1 MTDTDRRRAF
11 VEILVPAFR
20 KFGIE
25 AEFVA
30 PTSVRI
36 EVPEHEG
43 FTSDFADAADQAADF
58 PPEAHPEL
66 AEQLALGMMRQ
77 MRERGI
83 AFGTHYPP
91 RSDDQARYVVLRV
104 FDERG
109 INARFDFPDSLLL
122 PLEDG
127 RLMRTDP
134 TDLLSSLEGLEEED
148 ALDHARAFAAE
159 AAADLAQHQPAGS
172 TQGQLRVRLYADSA
186 LPDGALELLVARPFV
201 DGVHEVVVLDF
212 PDRIQPLPRNQLD
225 GFGLTEQQAFTQA
238 VAGSLEEPVQ
248 SDSMDALGTTVVHIG
263 GEHTYTGA
271 QLHDLGRHLGDAPHG
286 ALVLFPSPP
295 VVMAHELGE
304 SDPVAAMRTLQQLGA
319 RFYADADKPIT
330 ESVYWWRPAT
340 EEGAPPRLAQ
350 VAVEVDDNTGEVG
363 LYTSDEDFATL
374 LRTLMG

>member
-11 VEILVPAFR
+11 VETLVPAFNR
-20 KFGIE
+20 FGID
-25 AEFVA
+25 AEFVP

-36 EVPEHEG
+36 EVPENEA
-43 FTSDFADAADQAADF
+43 FTSDFAEAADQAADF

-91 RSDDQARYVVLRV
+91 RSDDQARQVVLRA
-104 FDERG
+104 FEERG
-109 INARFDFPDSLLL
+109 IDARFDFPDTLLL

-127 RLMRTDP
+127 RLMRADAAG
-134 TDLLSSLEGLEEED
+134 LLESLDGLEEQQAFER
-148 ALDHARAFAAE
+148 AKGYAVGAVAELAR
-159 AAADLAQHQPAGS
+159 HQPAGS
-172 TQGQLRVRLYADSA
+172 SQGQLRVRLYPDSA
-186 LPDGALELLVARPFV
+186 FPEGALEQFVARPFV
-201 DGVHEVVVLDF
+201 DGVHELVVLDF
-212 PDRIQPLPRNQLD
+212 PDSIQPMRRDQLD
-225 GFGLTEQQAFTQA
+225 GYGLTEQQAFTHA
-238 VAGSLEEPVQ
+238 VAGALEEPVQ
-248 SDSMDALGTTVVHIG
+248 ADSMDALGTTVVHIG

-271 QLHDLGRHLGDAPHG
+271 QLHALGRHLGDAQHG

-304 SDPVAAMRTLQQLGA
+304 GDPVSAMRTLQQLGS
-319 RFYADADKPIT
+319 RFFADADKPIT
-330 ESVYWWRPAT
+330 EHLYWWRPAT
-340 EEGAPPRLAQ
+340 AEGEPPRLAQ
-350 VAVEVDDNTGEVG
+350 VAVEVDDNSGQIG